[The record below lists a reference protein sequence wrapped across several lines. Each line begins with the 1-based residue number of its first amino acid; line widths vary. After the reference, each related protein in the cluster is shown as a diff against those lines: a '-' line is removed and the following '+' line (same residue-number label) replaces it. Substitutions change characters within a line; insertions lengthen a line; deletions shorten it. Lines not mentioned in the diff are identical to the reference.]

1 MYVYVCMLVCV
12 QVCVVACVC
21 VCRGA
26 CKTMQACVRG
36 PEVRLWY
43 CSSGIVHFRFL
54 RQGLSLTWNALKQ
67 MRLARDAQETVFIS
81 LPSAG
86 IRSACCHSWLV
97 ECGFWGSNSYF
108 YAYKA
113 SVSPTGQTAAQ
124 IGGLK
129 RKKFLWKR
137 LPSDWKVGG
146 GDWGERN
153 EREGL
158 ELGLKIVSTK
168 LWNSSSQ
175 PVGWDPHPPGVTYQI
190 FILRFIRVVKLQLW
204 SSNEIISWLG
214 VTTTWGTVLKRCG
227 IRKVENHCLER

>member
-26 CKTMQACVRG
+26 CKSMQACVHG

-54 RQGLSLTWNALKQ
+54 RQGLSLTWNSLKQ
-67 MRLARDAQETVFIS
+67 TRLARDAQETVFIS
-81 LPSAG
+81 VPSAG

-97 ECGFWGSNSYF
+97 ECGFWGSIHIF

-113 SVSPTGQTAAQ
+113 SVLPTGQTAAQ
-124 IGGLK
+124 IGGFK

-137 LPSDWKVGG
+137 LPSDWKVGR

-153 EREGL
+153 ERGA
-158 ELGLKIVSTK
+158 GVRVKDSFHKALK
-168 LWNSSSQ
+168 Q
-175 PVGWDPHPPGVTYQI
+175 
-190 FILRFIRVVKLQLW
+190 
-204 SSNEIISWLG
+204 
-214 VTTTWGTVLKRCG
+214 
-227 IRKVENHCLER
+227 